1 MLASRSTSRRT
12 ALGFVALIALLTY
25 GHRSSAEASDDR
37 PPNFVVL
44 FVDDLG
50 YGDVGPFGNSVHR
63 TPNLDRLAAEGM
75 KLTSFY
81 AAPCCTPSRAQLM
94 TGCYARRVGL
104 NDGPQAWVLLPKDP
118 IGLNA
123 EEVTLPELLKSQGYA
138 TACIGK
144 WHLGDQPPFMPTR
157 HGFDYFFGLPY
168 SNDMWPPFN
177 ESDDPKMVALREK
190 YNHAPLPLVRNEQV
204 LQAVE
209 DQSVLTE
216 QYTREAIEFLRRS
229 ADRPFF
235 LYLPHTAVHVPL
247 YPGKRFLGKS
257 ENGKYGDWVE
267 EVDWRTGEVLGAL
280 DELGLSRQT
289 LVVFT
294 SDNGASARWGGS
306 NAPLRGAK
314 GSRYEGGLREP
325 CIVRWP
331 GRIRPGSVCDEVVT
345 EMDLLPT
352 FAKLAGAAPPS
363 DRIID
368 GRDVWPLL
376 SLQPGAKSPHEAFY
390 YFGRKRLEA
399 VRNGPWKLWL
409 GRKKRLYHLGRDV
422 GETTDV
428 AAEHPEVVE
437 RLLALVN
444 RARRDLGDGS
454 PQFPGENLRP
464 PGRVANPR
472 RLIDHDGTI
481 APDVR

>member
-1 MLASRSTSRRT
+1 MPSANRFSRHVTI
-12 ALGFVALIALLTY
+12 ALGSLLVLLA
-25 GHRSSAEASDDR
+25 RSNASPVEAAEDGA
-37 PPNFVVL
+37 PNFVVL

-63 TPNLDRLAAEGM
+63 TPNVDRLAAEGM

-123 EEVTLPELLKSQGYA
+123 EEVTLPELLKSRGYA

-157 HGFDYFFGLPY
+157 HGFDYYFGLPY

-177 ESDDPKMVALREK
+177 ESDDPKMVAMREK
-190 YNHAPLPLVRNEQV
+190 FNHAPLPLVRNEKV

-216 QYTREAIEFLRRS
+216 QYTREAIDFLRRS

-235 LYLPHTAVHVPL
+235 LYLAHTAVHVPL

-257 ENGKYGDWVE
+257 ENGRYGDWVE
-267 EVDWRTGEVLGAL
+267 EVDGSTGEILAAL
-280 DELGLSRQT
+280 DELGLERQT

-294 SDNGASARWGGS
+294 SDNGASLRWGGS
-306 NAPLRGAK
+306 NSPLRGGK
-314 GSRYEGGLREP
+314 GSTYEGGMREP

-331 GRIRPGSVCDEVVT
+331 GRIQPGSVCDEMTT

-352 FAKLAGAAPPS
+352 LAKLAGAAPPG

-376 SLQPGAKSPHEAFY
+376 CSQPGAQSPHEAFY
-390 YFGRKRLEA
+390 YFSRKRLEA
-399 VRNGPWKLWL
+399 VRSGAWKLWL
-409 GRKKRLYHLGRDV
+409 GKRRLYHLGRDV
-422 GETTDV
+422 GETTNV
-428 AAEHPEVVE
+428 AAEHPDVVE
-437 RLLALVN
+437 RLLALAD
-444 RARRDLGDGS
+444 RARHDLGDGS
-454 PQFPGENLRP
+454 PQYPGENLRP
-464 PGRVANPR
+464 AGRVDNPR